1 MVSPSRL
8 AGPAAQAQVHLGNSQ
23 MPMQQLAWFR
33 VHDIR
38 GAAYRWRWELRHAF
52 GASCNA
58 GPAAN
63 ASRVRQRQAVGGSSA
78 LTIIAPN
85 KQSWVVMKVLLV
97 DAFPMVRAA
106 LTGLIERHF
115 AGAQVQ
121 GVDSADA
128 ARAVLALDVP
138 RLVLLDLRVEGG
150 FELMQ
155 QIHRDHLVLP
165 VVVISGSDDTEDA
178 LQALGAG
185 AMGYVPERS
194 DLDTLVQAL
203 HLVLAGGTYV
213 PALKPRAESKPQPA
227 SIAAASPVPDW
238 AELPLTP
245 RQKHVLH
252 LLTQGLSNKLIARE
266 LGVSLDT
273 VKDHVAAVLKALGV
287 SSRTQAVVVAQ
298 KTQRGA

>member
-1 MVSPSRL
+1 MR
-8 AGPAAQAQVHLGNSQ
+8 
-23 MPMQQLAWFR
+23 
-33 VHDIR
+33 
-38 GAAYRWRWELRHAF
+38 
-52 GASCNA
+52 
-58 GPAAN
+58 
-63 ASRVRQRQAVGGSSA
+63 
-78 LTIIAPN
+78 
-85 KQSWVVMKVLLV
+85 VLLV
-97 DAFPMVRAA
+97 DGFPMVRAA
-106 LTGLIERHF
+106 LTGLIEQHF

-121 GVDSADA
+121 GVDSVAA
-128 ARAVLALDVP
+128 ARAALADGTP
-138 RLVLLDLRVEGG
+138 RLVLLDLHVDGG

-155 QIHRDHLVLP
+155 QIHRDHLLLP

-178 LQALGAG
+178 MQALSAG

-194 DLDTLVQAL
+194 DLNTLVQAL

-213 PALKPRAESKPQPA
+213 PPLKPRVDEAPTLVE
-227 SIAAASPVPDW
+227 AAAPDW

-287 SSRTQAVVVAQ
+287 SSRTQAVVAATQ
-298 KTQRGA
+298 KSSRP

>member
-1 MVSPSRL
+1 MR
-8 AGPAAQAQVHLGNSQ
+8 
-23 MPMQQLAWFR
+23 
-33 VHDIR
+33 
-38 GAAYRWRWELRHAF
+38 
-52 GASCNA
+52 
-58 GPAAN
+58 
-63 ASRVRQRQAVGGSSA
+63 
-78 LTIIAPN
+78 
-85 KQSWVVMKVLLV
+85 VLLV

-106 LTGLIERHF
+106 LTGLVEQHF
-115 AGAQVQ
+115 AGAEVQ
-121 GVDSADA
+121 GVDTVAG
-128 ARAVLALDVP
+128 ARAALAQAMP
-138 RLVLLDLRVEGG
+138 RLVLLDLHVDGG
-150 FELMQ
+150 FELLQ
-155 QIHRDHLVLP
+155 QIHREHMMLP
-165 VVVISGSDDTEDA
+165 VVVISGSDETEDA

-213 PALKPRAESKPQPA
+213 PPLKPRVDDTPA
-227 SIAAASPVPDW
+227 PLVAAAPMPDW

-287 SSRTQAVVVAQ
+287 NSRTQAVVVAQ
-298 KTQRGA
+298 KTRG

>member
-1 MVSPSRL
+1 MR
-8 AGPAAQAQVHLGNSQ
+8 
-23 MPMQQLAWFR
+23 
-33 VHDIR
+33 
-38 GAAYRWRWELRHAF
+38 
-52 GASCNA
+52 
-58 GPAAN
+58 
-63 ASRVRQRQAVGGSSA
+63 
-78 LTIIAPN
+78 
-85 KQSWVVMKVLLV
+85 VLLV
-97 DAFPMVRAA
+97 DGFPMVRAA
-106 LTGLIERHF
+106 LTGLIEQHF

-121 GVDSADA
+121 GVDSVAA
-128 ARAVLALDVP
+128 ARAALAEATP

-155 QIHRDHLVLP
+155 QIHRDHLLLP

-194 DLDTLVQAL
+194 DLNTLVQAL

-213 PALKPRAESKPQPA
+213 PPLKPRVDDTPA
-227 SIAAASPVPDW
+227 AAASPAPDW

-266 LGVSLDT
+266 LGVSVDT

-287 SSRTQAVVVAQ
+287 SSRTQAVVAATQ
-298 KTQRGA
+298 KSRG